1 MTELL
6 CTIIYKIIQI
16 LEESINCRR
25 EQYMLI
31 LLFSAVIQLSQISYS
46 YETNTHG
53 FFNTLK
59 KAAYK

>member
-6 CTIIYKIIQI
+6 CTIVYKIIQI

-53 FFNTLK
+53 FLIR
-59 KAAYK
+59 